1 MLAIP
6 AFQARTQ
13 TALFRASNKPPL
25 EVVVANLENIY
36 VVYYN
41 KCCRNWQP
49 DMLTSGWEESRAVV
63 LDRGIFQCMVLCI
76 TGD

>member
-25 EVVVANLENIY
+25 EVVVANL
-36 VVYYN
+36 VKTV
-41 KCCRNWQP
+41 
-49 DMLTSGWEESRAVV
+49 MTES
-63 LDRGIFQCMVLCI
+63 
-76 TGD
+76 

>member
-25 EVVVANLENIY
+25 EVVVANLGRSEKGT
-36 VVYYN
+36 VSS
-41 KCCRNWQP
+41 K
-49 DMLTSGWEESRAVV
+49 
-63 LDRGIFQCMVLCI
+63 LDAARGIKPMPHL
-76 TGD
+76 

>member
-25 EVVVANLENIY
+25 EVVVANLTN
-36 VVYYN
+36 V
-41 KCCRNWQP
+41 
-49 DMLTSGWEESRAVV
+49 
-63 LDRGIFQCMVLCI
+63 I
-76 TGD
+76 TGVIYSGCYGGQEIRKSGAHMV

>member
-25 EVVVANLENIY
+25 EVVVANLVNNVNIG
-36 VVYYN
+36 
-41 KCCRNWQP
+41 KHP
-49 DMLTSGWEESRAVV
+49 L
-63 LDRGIFQCMVLCI
+63 
-76 TGD
+76 

>member
-25 EVVVANLENIY
+25 EVVVANLEGLVNRL
-36 VVYYN
+36 VT
-41 KCCRNWQP
+41 Q
-49 DMLTSGWEESRAVV
+49 
-63 LDRGIFQCMVLCI
+63 
-76 TGD
+76 